1 MTNELLQ
8 LVTPP
13 EIQRQL
19 ADRVRVLRLSLGFK
33 QSTLAR
39 RSGVTLASLR
49 RFEQIGEASLK
60 HFLMICHAL
69 GRSEEFTRL
78 LQPPPAR
85 TLAELESRVA
95 RPTRRRGSK

>member
-1 MTNELLQ
+1 MAAEPLQ
-8 LVTPP
+8 LCTPP
-13 EIQRQL
+13 EVQRLL
-19 ADRVRVLRLSLGFK
+19 ANRARQLRLSLGFK

-49 RFEQIGEASLK
+49 RFEQTGEVSLK
-60 HFLMICHAL
+60 HLLMICHAL
-69 GRSEEFTRL
+69 GRTDEFANL

-85 TLAELESRVA
+85 TLAELEARTA

>member
-1 MTNELLQ
+1 MATEPLQ
-8 LVTPP
+8 LRTPP
-13 EIQRQL
+13 EVQRLL
-19 ADRVRVLRLSLGFK
+19 ADRVRQLRLSMGLK

-69 GRSEEFTRL
+69 GRSDEFSNL

-85 TLAELESRVA
+85 TLAELEARTA
-95 RPTRRRGSK
+95 RPARRRGSK